1 MKLQEIADY
10 LQIPLN
16 KGGDIEIHSL
26 ASLDEAK
33 QGQMSFVMHS
43 KYIPLLAKSQASALL
58 VRQSDVSELES
69 HNASI
74 VPLVCDDPHVS
85 IARLSKLFAKPL
97 FGASETPPKIDPS
110 AQILE
115 RVSIGNGSSIGART
129 ILMQG
134 VVVGENVRIGEDCI
148 LYPNVVIYADTVI
161 CNRVFIHASSV
172 IGGDG
177 FGYARCRK
185 TGENI
190 KIYHNGIVYLE
201 DDVEIGANSAIDRA
215 VFGQTRIK
223 KGAKIDN
230 LVQVGH
236 NCVVGESSLIAGQA
250 GLAGSTTLGKNVVM
264 AGQTG
269 AAGHLHIGDNT
280 TLTVRSTASKSL
292 APNKIY
298 SGYPSYEHKEWLK
311 MQALLRKMTNIKRW
325 GC

>member
-1 MKLQEIADY
+1 MKLYEIAEY
-10 LQIPLN
+10 LQLPLP
-16 KGGDIEIHSL
+16 KSGEIDIHSL

-33 QGQMSFVMHS
+33 SGQISFVMHS
-43 KYIPLLAKSQASALL
+43 KYIPILARSQASALL
-58 VRQSDVSELES
+58 VRECDVVELER

-74 VPLVCDDPHVS
+74 IPLVCDDPHVA

-97 FGASETPPKIDPS
+97 FGGNQNPPKIDPS

-115 RVSIGNGSSIGART
+115 RVSVGNGSSISART

-134 VVVGENVRIGEDCI
+134 VVVGENVQIGEDCV
-148 LYPNVVIYADTVI
+148 LYPNVVIYPNTILCD
-161 CNRVFIHASSV
+161 RVFIHANSV
-172 IGGDG
+172 IGADG
-177 FGYARCRK
+177 FGYARCKK

-201 DDVEIGANSAIDRA
+201 DDVEVGANSAIDRA

-264 AGQTG
+264 AGQSG

-292 APNKIY
+292 APNKVY

-325 GC
+325 GS

>member
-1 MKLQEIADY
+1 MKLQKIAEY
-10 LQIPLN
+10 LQIPLSS
-16 KGGDIEIHSL
+16 GREIEIHSL

-33 QGQMSFVMHS
+33 QGQISFVMHS
-43 KYIPLLAKSQASALL
+43 KYIPMLAKSQASALL
-58 VRQSDVSELES
+58 VRECDVVNLKQ

-74 VPLVCDDPHVS
+74 IPLVCDDPHVA

-97 FGASETPPKIDPS
+97 FGGKNPPQIDPS

-115 RVSIGNGSSIGART
+115 RVSIGNGSIIGART

-148 LYPNVVIYADTVI
+148 LYPNVVIYADTVL

-177 FGYARCRK
+177 FGYARCKK

-190 KIYHNGIVYLE
+190 KIYHNGIVYIE

-236 NCVVGESSLIAGQA
+236 NCSVGEFSLIAGQA
-250 GLAGSTTLGKNVVM
+250 GLAGSTTLGRNVVM

-292 APNKIY
+292 APNKVY

>member
-1 MKLQEIADY
+1 MTLQEIADY
-10 LQIPLN
+10 LQIPLER
-16 KGGDIEIHSL
+16 GGDIAIHSL
-26 ASLDEAK
+26 SSLDQAQK
-33 QGQMSFVMHS
+33 GTISFVMHS

-58 VRQSDVSELES
+58 VRECDVSALRQ
-69 HNASI
+69 HNDSI
-74 VPLVCDDPHVS
+74 IPLVCDDPHVG
-85 IARLSKLFAKPL
+85 IAKLSKLFAKPS
-97 FGASETPPKIDPS
+97 FGTLTTPPIIDPT
-110 AQILE
+110 AQVLD
-115 RVSIGNGSSIGART
+115 RVTIGNGAKIGKRS

-134 VVVGENVRIGEDCI
+134 VVVGEGVSIGDDCV
-148 LYPNVVIYADTVI
+148 LYPNVVIYRDTLI
-161 CNRVFIHASSV
+161 GNRVMIHAGSV

-177 FGYARCRK
+177 FGYARCKK

-190 KIYHNGIVYLE
+190 KIYHIGIVCLE
-201 DDVEIGANSAIDRA
+201 DDVEIGANAAIDRA

-236 NCVVGESSLIAGQA
+236 NCVVGECSLIAGQA

-325 GC
+325 GS